1 MEGTWVQSLFREL
14 RSHLPLGATK
24 KTHQETII
32 QVPDWP
38 LGGTHTDLNNTAKT
52 LKMELTL
59 EPHTQKYV
67 VGACVLSPAKPV
79 TTKTEVSILF
89 TGYK

>member
-1 MEGTWVQSLFREL
+1 MEGTWVQALFREL

-59 EPHTQKYV
+59 KLQSQKVEWNLEPDHNQVDCLLRQKY
-67 VGACVLSPAKPV
+67 
-79 TTKTEVSILF
+79 
-89 TGYK
+89 